1 MSVQP
6 PSLPLLRI
14 TLCVITRRRP
24 AELHRLLESLDRLR
38 EPAGTALALLVV
50 ENDGESEAGR
60 VKDGRV
66 KDGKAEDG
74 TANGGTQPRALPPC
88 RLPTRHVYEPRVGI
102 PFARNRCLDE
112 AAGASDFLVFLD
124 DDETVDPALIERLLA
139 TARASGAAVVTGP
152 ALPAFPEDAPAWAAR
167 SGAYNPPRYATGAPR
182 PFAYTN
188 NVLFAC
194 ALVRDG
200 AFRFDES
207 MRFTGGSDKEF
218 FARLARAGHRIVW
231 ADDAITH
238 EWYPRERLT
247 RRWLFQRA
255 LRLGTVSQRT
265 DGTGRARMLVD
276 ALRFTARAAW
286 RAGGRLLDPPSAAA
300 LAAWDIGRA
309 AGLVLGAAGI
319 RYHEY
324 KSR

>member
-6 PSLPLLRI
+6 TSPPLLRI

-24 AELHRLLESLDRLR
+24 DELRRLLGSLDLLR

-50 ENDGESEAGR
+50 ENDGESEDSGVRDRR
-60 VKDGRV
+60 V
-66 KDGKAEDG
+66 EDG
-74 TANGGTQPRALPPC
+74 SLKNGTADGGTHPHPLPAC

-112 AAGASDFLVFLD
+112 AAGASDYLVFLD

-139 TARASGAAVVTGP
+139 TARATGAAVVTGP
-152 ALPAFPEDAPAWAAR
+152 ALPAFPADAPAWAAR
-167 SGAYNPPRYATGAPR
+167 SGAYDPPRYATGAPR

-188 NVLFAC
+188 NVLFAS
-194 ALVRDG
+194 APVRDG
-200 AFRFDES
+200 ALRFDES

-218 FARLARAGHRIVW
+218 FARLARGGHRIVW
-231 ADDAITH
+231 ADDAITY

-255 LRLGTVSQRT
+255 LRLGTVSRRT
-265 DGTGRARMLVD
+265 DGTGRARMLAD

-286 RAGGRLLDPPSAAA
+286 RAGGRLLDPPSATA

-309 AGLVLGAAGI
+309 AGLVLGAVGI
-319 RYHEY
+319 RHHEY